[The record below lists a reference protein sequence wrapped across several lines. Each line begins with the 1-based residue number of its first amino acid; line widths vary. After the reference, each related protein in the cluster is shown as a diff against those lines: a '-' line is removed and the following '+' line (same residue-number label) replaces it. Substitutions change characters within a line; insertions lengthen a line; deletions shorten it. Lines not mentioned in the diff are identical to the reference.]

1 MGGGLIASSRGKNK
15 NTNASTNNRRF
26 SLLTSLNTKNVAMSR
41 SKRALNS
48 NVTIQMSLK
57 HPRIFKTLLSLLD
70 FMSLFRVMQTRRDYR
85 WDLDKRGYQ
94 PEKYWVHKVIRKRL
108 KQIFLGEG
116 GLRSTVERRNF
127 WIYTSK
133 LTKLRDE

>member
-1 MGGGLIASSRGKNK
+1 
-15 NTNASTNNRRF
+15 
-26 SLLTSLNTKNVAMSR
+26 
-41 SKRALNS
+41 
-48 NVTIQMSLK
+48 MSLK
-57 HPRIFKTLLSLLD
+57 HPRIFKTLLGLLD

-85 WDLDKRGYQ
+85 WDIDKRGYQ

-108 KQIFLGEG
+108 KQILLGEG

-133 LTKLRDE
+133 LTKLRDDDQKR